1 MSNEH
6 NANTEQVVSRARAVI
21 AAEAAAVSALSERLD
36 ARFVDA
42 VHRVLECKGRV
53 ITTGVGKAGAVARKM
68 AATLASTGSPALY
81 MHPAEGQHGDLGMV
95 TPDDVVIALSY
106 SGASDEVLRLLPS
119 ISRIGAFLIG
129 MVGNP
134 DSALGRAS
142 SLILDVSVSAE
153 ACPLGLAPT
162 TSVVAMLALGDALA
176 LAAMEA
182 RGFTREDFA
191 LYHPAGALGR
201 RLTLRVSDVMR
212 KGEQLAIIPEAT
224 RLQDALFAITKA
236 GAGAAFLVG
245 GAGRLTGIITD
256 GDVRRALLKDRNA
269 LDRPTSDFMSRDP
282 LTIDGNPLAVEAL
295 AELEES
301 PRHPG
306 EAPVVDGDGKPVGM
320 VMLKDLLRSGI
331 V

>member
-1 MSNEH
+1 MI
-6 NANTEQVVSRARAVI
+6 ARARAVI
-21 AAEAAAVSALSERLD
+21 EAEAAAVSALAQRLD
-36 ARFVDA
+36 DRFVQA
-42 VHRVLECKGRV
+42 ARRVLECRGRI

-95 TPDDVVIALSY
+95 TSEDVVIALSY
-106 SGASDEVLRLLPS
+106 SGESDEVLRLLPS
-119 ISRIGAFLIG
+119 ISRIGAFLIA

-134 DSALGRAS
+134 ESALGRAA
-142 SLILDVSVSAE
+142 SLILDVSVSRE

-212 KGEQLAIIPEAT
+212 TGDQLAIVPEPT
-224 RLQDALFAITKA
+224 RLQDALFAITQA
-236 GAGAAFLVG
+236 GAGAAFLVDSSG
-245 GAGRLTGIITD
+245 VLTGIITD

-282 LTIDGNPLAVEAL
+282 LTIIGNPLAVEAL
-295 AELEES
+295 AILEES
-301 PRHPG
+301 PRRPG
-306 EAPVVDGDGKPVGM
+306 EAPVVDSDGRPVGM
-320 VMLKDLLRSGI
+320 VMLKDLLRCGI